1 MYEHTQPEIAKTK
14 GGKMKLD
21 IMLAGVGGQ
30 GILSIATVIG
40 VAAVE
45 AGICL
50 KQAEAHGMSQRG
62 GDVQSHLRLATGP
75 IHSDLIEKGKADM
88 IMALEPMEA
97 LRYVQYLSADGMIV
111 TSSAPFVNI
120 PDYPDS
126 GKLERELSS
135 FPNVVKADVVAASA
149 QAGVPRSSNIMLLGM
164 AAPFMKILSPEA
176 LRRAVAT
183 FFVPKGETVVEANLK
198 AFDMGLEMAGK

>member
-1 MYEHTQPEIAKTK
+1 
-14 GGKMKLD
+14 
-21 IMLAGVGGQ
+21 MLAGVGGQ

-45 AGICL
+45 TGICL

-62 GDVQSHLRLATGP
+62 GDVQSHLRLSTEP

-120 PDYPDS
+120 TDYPDA
-126 GKLERELSS
+126 GQVDRELSS
-135 FPNVVKADVVAASA
+135 FPKVVKADVVAASSE
-149 QAGVPRSSNIMLLGM
+149 AGVPRSSNMMLLGM
-164 AAPFMKILSPEA
+164 AAPFMKILSPEV

-183 FFVPKGETVVEANLK
+183 FFGPKGEAVVEANLK
-198 AFDMGLEMAGK
+198 AFDLGLEMVRK

>member
-1 MYEHTQPEIAKTK
+1 MYEHPQQEIAKTK
-14 GGKMKLD
+14 GREMKLD
-21 IMLAGVGGQ
+21 VMLAGVGGQ
-30 GILSIATVIG
+30 GILSIATLIG

-62 GDVQSHLRLATGP
+62 GDVQSHLRLSTEP
-75 IHSDLIEKGKADM
+75 IYSDLIEKGKADM

-126 GKLERELSS
+126 GKLERELDS
-135 FPNVVKADVVAASA
+135 FPNVVKADVAELSV
-149 QAGVPRSSNIMLLGM
+149 QAGVPRSSNMMLLGM

-176 LRRAVAT
+176 LRRAVSA
-183 FFVPKGETVVEANLK
+183 FFAPKGEAVVEANLK
-198 AFDMGLEMAGK
+198 AFDIGLEMVEK